1 MVCVDGARVA
11 VEFGRMF
18 DLKSVVN
25 SYIPSRGYMP
35 VGFGQLGCSG
45 FIISDENGYFV
56 SRKTR
61 AYLQYGDKAFSH
73 VEEILQK
80 NFGIVASPHEVVT
93 EEKKDEDL
101 LSNTWTMPSVGIQ
114 SMDEEHARC
123 ESALSLL
130 LAKPNLQSLTKAMEA
145 LTEHFQHEEELMKQA
160 GFGKPYELFSPYANH
175 VKDHE
180 RILDI
185 GYVELGKKSE
195 TTDSGLREK
204 EPFRSFLQMTCS
216 DVSDEGAV

>member
-1 MVCVDGARVA
+1 M
-11 VEFGRMF
+11 
-18 DLKSVVN
+18 
-25 SYIPSRGYMP
+25 
-35 VGFGQLGCSG
+35 
-45 FIISDENGYFV
+45 

-61 AYLQYGDKAFSH
+61 AYLQYGDRAFNH

-80 NFGIVASPHEVVT
+80 NFGIVPSPHEVIT
-93 EEKKDEDL
+93 DEKKEEEDL
-101 LSNTWTMPSVGIQ
+101 LSNTWAMPSVGIQ

-160 GFGKPYELFSPYANH
+160 GFGKPYEPFSPYANH

-185 GYVELGKKSE
+185 G
-195 TTDSGLREK
+195 
-204 EPFRSFLQMTCS
+204 
-216 DVSDEGAV
+216 